1 MSNDYFSFLMENNLA
16 RNLCLAFCVL
26 SIIFLPPIVYSFI
39 WFDKYSSDNK
49 RTFINMLTTSL
60 SWLGFE
66 YFLVVQLTEV
76 IRFVVGPLPKFFC
89 FSKTIIR
96 SAYITQA
103 LLYFDSIAITRYLFI
118 FWLKNPAVFQDDF
131 WYLFLNIWIKA
142 ASLLFNFAW
151 FYTAEHQIINYYI
164 CTGIDPT
171 EDFKKPLKLY
181 NVVELGTVIV
191 NILIFLRIQFYKHF
205 QMKQIVQQSV
215 LKKDNFISDFNQ
227 QSLGSITTNIVNIV
241 NMVFPLLLAAKLS
254 RIEPQELHNYKNTI
268 LLAYLTLP
276 GLFGLVFAIMY
287 YSKHERLRKTV
298 WNEIKD
304 QLRGCG

>member
-1 MSNDYFSFLMENNLA
+1 MSGDFFSFLMEKNLVW
-16 RNLCLAFCVL
+16 NMSLTFCVL
-26 SIIFLPPIVYSFI
+26 TIALLPPLVYSFI

-49 RTFINMLTTSL
+49 RTFINMLNTSL
-60 SWLGFE
+60 CWLCCE
-66 YFLVVQLTEV
+66 YFLVVQVTEV

-103 LLYFDSIAITRYLFI
+103 LLYFDFIAITRYLFI

-131 WYLFLNIWIKA
+131 WYLFLNIWIKV
-142 ASLLFNFAW
+142 ASFLFNFAW

-191 NILIFLRIQFYKHF
+191 NVLIFLRVNIYRHF
-205 QMKQIVQQSV
+205 PMKQIIPQSV
-215 LKKDNFISDFNQ
+215 LGKHSLFSDFKK
-227 QSLGSITTNIVNIV
+227 QSLASVSTNIVNLV
-241 NMVFPLLLAAKLS
+241 NLAVPIMLVGKLS
-254 RIEPQELHNYKNTI
+254 GIKPDDLHIYQNIIVIT
-268 LLAYLTLP
+268 YLVSP
-276 GLFGLVFAIMY
+276 GLFGLVFVLIWADLENNNY
-287 YSKHERLRKTV
+287 
-298 WNEIKD
+298 
-304 QLRGCG
+304 